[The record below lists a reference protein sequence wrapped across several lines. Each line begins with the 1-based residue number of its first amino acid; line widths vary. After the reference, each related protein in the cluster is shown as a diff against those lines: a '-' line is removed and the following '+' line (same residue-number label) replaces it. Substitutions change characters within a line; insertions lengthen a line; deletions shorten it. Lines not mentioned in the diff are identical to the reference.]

1 MGAKIAPKEMY
12 VGGKLFGSNYCDEF
26 LTREKFTYKCD
37 VCEKRFSFR
46 NKLKPHALADL
57 GDPANRSKVPCR
69 KCKIEFTNRAT
80 LRVHFRINTLVKRF
94 LNVRNVT
101 RHLQG
106 LTT

>member
-1 MGAKIAPKEMY
+1 MF
-12 VGGKLFGSNYCDEF
+12 V
-26 LTREKFTYKCD
+26 EKDFHLETII
-37 VCEKRFSFR
+37 
-46 NKLKPHALADL
+46 KPHALADL
-57 GDPANRSKVPCR
+57 GYPANRSKVPCR

-94 LNVRNVT
+94 LNVRNMT

>member
-1 MGAKIAPKEMY
+1 MKKKSNAMFVEINVFNSCKIHK
-12 VGGKLFGSNYCDEF
+12 GDKL
-26 LTREKFTYKCD
+26 YKCNF
-37 VCEKRFSFR
+37 CEKRFSFR

-57 GDPANRSKVPCR
+57 GDPSNRSKVPCR

-80 LRVHFRINTLVKRF
+80 LRAHFRINTLVKRF